1 MTQFD
6 RLMAQLEDCTCSS
19 GECECTEVL
28 DNLFELCDCNI
39 PTRDLHRLL
48 RHGAECP
55 SCKERIK
62 AELRVRETIRR
73 SCCSDVAPAA
83 LRVRI
88 SQMTIRRRVS
98 E

>member
-6 RLMAQLEDCTCSS
+6 RLMEQLEDCHCASGTCDCS
-19 GECECTEVL
+19 EVL
-28 DNLFELCDCNI
+28 DNLFELIDRHI
-39 PTRDLHRLL
+39 PKEEAHRLL
-48 RHGAECP
+48 RHGSECP
-55 SCKERIK
+55 SCAERIK

-88 SQMTIRRRVS
+88 SQMTIRRRVA